1 MFLLCTD
8 DTFLMQM
15 VDEPT
20 RRETL
25 MDLILTNKECLVEV
39 VKFESSIGCSNHEM
53 VEFRILR
60 AGRRVK
66 GKPAVLASPR
76 MCMKESCGIM
86 TQREGELLRAG

>member
-53 VEFRILR
+53 VEFRI
-60 AGRRVK
+60 
-66 GKPAVLASPR
+66 
-76 MCMKESCGIM
+76 SCGRNRIPSRYSGL
-86 TQREGELLRAG
+86 QQGQHWPFQAIVRENPMGRGT